1 MCRELWAWQHTELFR
16 VWNEMWRKWLQDFRF
31 EIGKQKSAK
40 DVLVTKHAHVAKDTH
55 CFLSFDEMQLKERW
69 CYDKVRNTAPDLL
82 KKLLQIKKKLLR
94 IYIKKT
100 TDLLKKKKKSG
111 FNKKKQHRNK
121 RKKQTTEK
129 KKKKTKK

>member
-31 EIGKQKSAK
+31 EIGKQKSAI

-69 CYDKVRNTAPDLL
+69 CYDKVRNKAPDLL
-82 KKLLQIKKKLLR
+82 KKATPDFFKKLLR

-100 TDLLKKKKKSG
+100 TDLLKKNFG
-111 FNKKKQHRNK
+111 FI
-121 RKKQTTEK
+121 EK
-129 KKKKTKK
+129 K

>member
-16 VWNEMWRKWLQDFRF
+16 VWNEMWRKWLQDFQF
-31 EIGKQKSAK
+31 EIGKQKSAI

-82 KKLLQIKKKLLR
+82 KKTT
-94 IYIKKT
+94 T
-100 TDLLKKKKKSG
+100 TDLLEKKQVRIYLKKTAPDIYKKKLRIYR
-111 FNKKKQHRNK
+111 Q
-121 RKKQTTEK
+121 
-129 KKKKTKK
+129 KTAPDL